1 VDQEE
6 VQRDQRKEVKNAV
19 DVDCVIVVTTCP
31 PKKVPTKVPK
41 KVPAKALR
49 CLQNACALMASP
61 AWHAK
66 REHAALQIAISH
78 QDMEDATS
86 RQVSVNALH
95 PTEAL
100 IAKRISAQ
108 AAPLLLEPLL
118 L

>member
-1 VDQEE
+1 
-6 VQRDQRKEVKNAV
+6 
-19 DVDCVIVVTTCP
+19 
-31 PKKVPTKVPK
+31 
-41 KVPAKALR
+41 
-49 CLQNACALMASP
+49 MASP

-86 RQVSVNALH
+86 RQVCVNALH

-108 AAPLLLEPLL
+108 AVPLLV
-118 L
+118 